1 MTTTTAK
8 TPKDKMNGAAND
20 TVETIAS
27 VGKETLESVVF
38 MSAQAA
44 AESYKNAAQFSKE
57 QLDATKSGY
66 EKAAAYGKG
75 NLEAYSAAS
84 AAMIAGF
91 ETYYEHLVDY
101 SKKAVAQNMEM
112 VQRFY
117 TAKTPQEALDFQIE
131 AVNTMVNRVISE
143 STQFSKLAAD
153 TATKFVQPLKD
164 RMEGNVDAFVKPFLG

>member
-8 TPKDKMNGAAND
+8 ATKDKVTAAAND
-20 TVETIAS
+20 TAETIAA

-57 QLDATKSGY
+57 QLDATKTGY
-66 EKAAAYGKG
+66 EKFAAYGKG

-91 ETYYEHLVDY
+91 EAYYEHLVDY
-101 SKKAVAQNMEM
+101 SKNAVAQNMEM
-112 VQRFY
+112 VQKLY
-117 TAKTPQEALDFQIE
+117 TAKTPQDALDLQFE

-143 STQFSKLAAD
+143 GTKFNKLAAD
-153 TATKFVQPLKD
+153 TMTKFVQPLKD